1 MPATSDEL
9 AGIDLIGDEG
19 TYSAIDV
26 LTTHG
31 HSGCRPQ
38 TFAHNSPT
46 KVVRRG
52 AFSGWIGV
60 QPDTAV
66 VTPARQERKAM
77 ISEVEK
83 RRPELTRLLGMMRI
97 LPPAITIC
105 KVCVM

>member
-83 RRPELTRLLGMMRI
+83 RAAWI
-97 LPPAITIC
+97 DPPAWHDPNSAPGYNYL
-105 KVCVM
+105 